1 MFARLLRRRGTARVE
16 HVGRR
21 RWPFRLWADTR
32 GAVSYIEYIVILGFV
47 GLAAIGGFK
56 RLRATTWNT
65 VRAQGIAFR
74 EIGGAGDIAPVT
86 LAKANVPK
94 MPLAGIGPSGDGKIH
109 LPIIQPQCFAA
120 GTPVAT
126 EAGLRPIESIAV
138 GERVWARNELTGED
152 ALAEVVQRFVTPDSP
167 VIGVDIPLGL
177 VRHELLR
184 VTENHRFYV
193 PDRGWVAARE
203 LDGSLLVSIAPRGP
217 PLASASAV
225 ESWGERTTVYNLE
238 VEALHTYFV
247 GEARVLVHNANAPGV
262 DCTGAD
268 PNEPAKRIPNRDT
281 PRIENG
287 NAKEGWIHIDA
298 RHVTGDDPKGPG
310 DLFAPGTT
318 RAQIEQAARTL
329 VKKGLRIT
337 DPSKRIQIF
346 EKVITVNGKT
356 EMVQV
361 VVDSDDG
368 NRVITIYP
376 ARGGG

>member
-1 MFARLLRRRGTARVE
+1 MLAKLWRIRPAPRVDQAGVRRA
-16 HVGRR
+16 
-21 RWPFRLWADTR
+21 PSRLWADTR
-32 GAVSYIEYIVILGFV
+32 GAVSYIEYIVIIAFV

-65 VRAQGIAFR
+65 VRAQAIAFR

-94 MPLAGIGPSGDGKIH
+94 MPPPGAGFPSGDGKVH
-109 LPIIQPQCFAA
+109 LPVIQPQCFAA

-138 GERVWARNELTGED
+138 GERVWARNEGTGED
-152 ALAEVVQRFVTPDSP
+152 ALARVVQRFVTPDSP
-167 VIGVDIPLGL
+167 VISVDIPLDL
-177 VRHELLR
+177 VRHEQLR

-193 PDRGWVAARE
+193 PDRGWVPARE
-203 LDGSLLVSIAPRGP
+203 LDGSRLVSISPRGP
-217 PLASASAV
+217 PLASAVA
-225 ESWGERTTVYNLE
+225 SWGARTTVYNLE

-262 DCTGAD
+262 DCTGVD
-268 PNEPAKRIPNRDT
+268 PNQPATRSPNRDT
-281 PRIENG
+281 PRIEDG

-329 VKKGLRIT
+329 VKKGLRVT

-346 EKVITVNGKT
+346 EKVIIVNGKK